1 MAEVVIKV
9 DIAPELKGKFESAL
23 DKVVARFVRRLEF
36 STADE
41 ILSKSKLTDKQVEK
55 LADELKERVAK
66 RHGL

>member
-1 MAEVVIKV
+1 MAEVVVKV

-23 DKVVARFVRRLEF
+23 DKVVTQFVRRLEF